1 MKRARISISISV
13 IPILMGLV
21 FLQFPSHFG
30 EAKEMSSLLQGHP
43 VSEEEIST
51 YTSFIET
58 YVNRNWKKGN
68 QPDSQYHVTLLE
80 ITKTQR
86 IDQLR
91 GQYNYCLVMIEFAG
105 EVRECM
111 ACFWQ
116 PDVPVPEKA
125 FDFKG
130 IYEVARKSV
139 I

>member
-1 MKRARISISISV
+1 
-13 IPILMGLV
+13 MGLV
-21 FLQFPSHFG
+21 FLQFPFHFG
-30 EAKEMSSLLQGHP
+30 EAKEIARLLQGHP

-51 YTSFIET
+51 YKSFIET

-68 QPDSQYHVTLLE
+68 QPDSQYQVTLLE

-116 PDVPVPEKA
+116 PDVPTPERA